1 MVKRSYPSTHD
12 QHDPKLFRESL
23 GSLGTTT
30 QPGADQLQQL
40 QAKVRQGVKHVELH
54 LNSSGKG
61 NFGANDTPDKYGFEQ
76 RKTIMQLAKMN
87 EQTLSVHASLDLTS
101 FTGLGQ
107 GGSFDEAKR
116 WSSLKEVDETLKFAA
131 ETAKGGAVVFH
142 MQGEQF
148 SNTRSEPNISKE
160 YLDWLKVNRPEEYKT
175 LKEERLSENLLDRK
189 IVDNPL
195 QEYEVK
201 QDFEKLKTE
210 NPEKYQKYQQ
220 IGREKGIEPYKA
232 YFTDYTLDKQKISP
246 DVSPYVVVGDKIT
259 QVDRNQA
266 FVNVD
271 TLSNPQGFSSQEREI
286 LKQAGIE
293 VGNFSINDYQKALAL
308 FSNGKPRELYSVD
321 DSTFQNL
328 RKKIVVEYEDVLH
341 KNENLLSLADKEF
354 FQSQMKSQL
363 KQLGLQK
370 QELHTKYEMFS
381 RELKQIRKLEDENK
395 RAILKLQEFE
405 NSSKKESIHG
415 AAVDLIKEDIS
426 KRNNTIQQ
434 LVSVMGY
441 PEYQQLSQYDQAI
454 AQLNKQEYEVKERI
468 GTAKSLTDEVFT
480 KNVSGM
486 GHLGTKALK
495 YQIDLK
501 KKSAIGEEEVKKINK
516 KVEELEKEY
525 DSINDPAKQSQL
537 ASEIAKERYKLKRWI
552 GTKDYDDV
560 DIENRP
566 LYLSPENMLPGY
578 GNLSSLDEYKG
589 VIRMAQEDFA
599 KRLLS
604 DESEYEQLRQ
614 EYEEVTG
621 KKIQTIEEAQQ
632 IAKNHIAGTFDN
644 AHAATWLKHF
654 KKEVNPKTGKEE
666 SEEHRIERFNK
677 WMNQEVEKMYKEGI
691 IKHVHFND
699 SAGKDDDHNLIGQGV
714 LDVHGLRETLRKA
727 GYKEALIVEAGGR
740 GANSNLH
747 LLNAYDAFNVSLF
760 ADSNSKAGLHAEDE
774 DGYRIGSTTHHS
786 VVNSGSTQVSDWMSL
801 KREYNR
807 RPEYSEYGMNPSSF
821 SVQPQQGQQVGRWS
835 NTSFF

>member
-1 MVKRSYPSTHD
+1 MVKYPSVDD
-12 QHDPKLFRESL
+12 QFHPKLFRESL

-30 QPGADQLQQL
+30 APGQDQLQQL

-61 NFGANDTPDKYGFEQ
+61 SFGVSDTPDKYGFEQ
-76 RKTIMQLAKMN
+76 RRTIMQLAKMN

-107 GGSFDEAKR
+107 GGSFDESKR
-116 WSSLKEVDETLKFAA
+116 WSSIKEVDETLKFAA

-142 MQGEQF
+142 LQGEQF

-160 YLDWLKVNRPEEYKT
+160 YLEWLKKNRPDEYLT
-175 LKEERLSENLLDRK
+175 LKKERLDPNPLNRK

-195 QEYEVK
+195 QEYEIK
-201 QDFEKLKTE
+201 QEFENLRFE
-210 NPEKYQKYQQ
+210 NPKEFEKYQKVAKEQGVKGYQ
-220 IGREKGIEPYKA
+220 A
-232 YFTDYTLDKQKISP
+232 YFTAKSLEKNKVAP
-246 DVSPYVVVGDKIT
+246 DVSPYVVVGDKIA

-271 TLSNPQGFSSQEREI
+271 NLDNTKIYSQKEQEI
-286 LKQAGIE
+286 LKKAGIE
-293 VGNFSINDYQKALAL
+293 IGNYSITDYQKALAL
-308 FSNGKPRELYSVD
+308 FSNGKPRELNYVD
-321 DSTFQNL
+321 DMTFNNL
-328 RKKIVVEYEDVLH
+328 RKKIVVEYEDVLS
-341 KNENLLSLADKEF
+341 KNENLLSIADKEF

-370 QELHTKYEMFS
+370 QELNTKYEMFS
-381 RELKQIRKLEDENK
+381 RELQQIKKLEDENK
-395 RAILKLQEFE
+395 RAILKLQEVEDSEKNE
-405 NSSKKESIHG
+405 NLHET
-415 AAVDLIKEDIS
+415 AVELIKEDIS
-426 KRNNTIQQ
+426 RRNNYIQQ
-434 LVSVMGY
+434 LISTMGY
-441 PEYQQLSQYDQAI
+441 VEYQQLSQYDQAV
-454 AQLNKQEYEVKERI
+454 AQINKQEHEVKEKI
-468 GTAKSLTDEVFT
+468 GTAKSLTDEVFN

-486 GHLGTKALK
+486 GHLGLKALK
-495 YQIDLK
+495 YQLDLK
-501 KKSAIGEEEVKKINK
+501 KKSQIGKQEVESINK
-516 KVEELEKEY
+516 KVEEMEKEY
-525 DSINDPAKQSQL
+525 DKTTDPNKQTHL
-537 ASEIAKERYKLKRWI
+537 ASAIAKERYKLKQWI
-552 GTKDYDDV
+552 GTKDYDDI

-566 LYLSPENMLPGY
+566 LYLAPENMLPGY
-578 GNLSSLDEYKG
+578 GNLASLDEYKG

-599 KRLLS
+599 KRILG
-604 DESEYEQLRQ
+604 DESEYAQLRE
-614 EYEEVTG
+614 EYEKATG
-621 KKIQTIEEAQQ
+621 KKITSVDD
-632 IAKNHIAGTFDN
+632 AKELAKRHIAGTFDN

-677 WMNQEVEKMYKEGI
+677 WMNKEVEHMYKEGI

-699 SAGKDDDHNLIGQGV
+699 SAGKDDDHNLIGQGI

-747 LLNAYDAFNVSLF
+747 MLNAYDVFNVSLF
-760 ADSNSKAGLHAEDE
+760 ADSDSLGGLHQTD
-774 DGYRIGSTTHHS
+774 DNGYRIGSATNQDALT
-786 VVNSGSTQVSDWMSL
+786 SGSAQVSDWMSL

-821 SVQPQQGQQVGRWS
+821 SGRPTQQNKLVGGWS
-835 NTSFF
+835 GTSFF